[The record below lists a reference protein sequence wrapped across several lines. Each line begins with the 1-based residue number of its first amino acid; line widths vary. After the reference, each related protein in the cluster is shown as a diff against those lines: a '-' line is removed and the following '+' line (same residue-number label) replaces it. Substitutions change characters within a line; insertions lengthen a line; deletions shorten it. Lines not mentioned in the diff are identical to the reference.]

1 MSQFLG
7 HTSTESGTGVTHD
20 PLCTWRPYEQ
30 VRHTRKFL
38 PCQCD
43 IIAKVREDERQQFN
57 DDGTDRDIRKRTI
70 RERTIR
76 ECIAV
81 AEYQH
86 MYMSSHSQIVV
97 GFDVAKSE
105 ILRALRAL
113 QEKP

>member
-43 IIAKVREDERQQFN
+43 MIAKVREDER
-57 DDGTDRDIRKRTI
+57 
-70 RERTIR
+70 RERVMLKEALDYYKAPVTQAMR
-76 ECIAV
+76 QGWHEGVSDCIA
-81 AEYQH
+81 
-86 MYMSSHSQIVV
+86 
-97 GFDVAKSE
+97 
-105 ILRALRAL
+105 ALRAL